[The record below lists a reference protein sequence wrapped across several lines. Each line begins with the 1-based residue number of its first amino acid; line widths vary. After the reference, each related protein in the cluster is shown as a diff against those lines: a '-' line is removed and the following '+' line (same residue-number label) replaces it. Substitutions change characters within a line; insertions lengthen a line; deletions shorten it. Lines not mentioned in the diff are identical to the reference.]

1 MGIFSKMLM
10 SDDYRCLWWEVVRA
24 KGREMKI
31 GRRGKLVGG
40 GYREGKGSGL
50 GLGLIVG
57 KRRGKGVPSPPLLI
71 RKYSWH
77 LTIYGS

>member
-1 MGIFSKMLM
+1 MSIFSKMLM
-10 SDDYRCLWWEVVRA
+10 SDDYRCLWCEVVGA

-50 GLGLIVG
+50 GLGLIMG
-57 KRRGKGVPSPPLLI
+57 KGRGKGVPSHPLLI
-71 RKYSWH
+71 RKYLWRS
-77 LTIYGS
+77 TIYGS